1 MLKQWILCF
10 GLVIGAGVAQAAD
23 PAKAMVD
30 AANRFISVLDD
41 EAKAA
46 CVFKWEDKNRENWH
60 YLPDKFI
67 KPEGKRFGLRLD
79 KMTVQQRHFA
89 HAMLSTAMSA
99 ERYLQA
105 STIMAFEQLL
115 HEMENNN
122 PIRNAEWFYVSI
134 FGEPSLDSSWSWRFE
149 GHHLSINLTLVG
161 GKKITATPSFFAAN
175 PGEVMSGSFKGLRL
189 MGDEEDEA
197 RKLVTSLDAVQ
208 TQKAMLSM
216 GKAPADILTREK
228 RRVPADSFQPVE
240 GIPYKDLND
249 EQKAQLETLVR
260 VFTNKYRPELLDNI
274 ETRGPIADKESM
286 VFGWAGSV
294 KKGKGHYFRVQT
306 KRYLFEYDNVQNGA
320 KHPHAVWREFDGDF
334 GADLLR
340 LHHAAEHGK

>member
-1 MLKQWILCF
+1 MCVGLALC
-10 GLVIGAGVAQAAD
+10 GNVVQAAD
-23 PAKAMVD
+23 PAQAMAD

-46 CVFKWEDKNRENWH
+46 GVFKWEDKNRENWH

-67 KPEGKRFGLRLD
+67 KPDRKRFGLRLD
-79 KMTVQQRHFA
+79 KMTPQQRHFA
-89 HAMLSTAMSA
+89 YAMLSTAMSA
-99 ERYLQA
+99 EGYLQA

-122 PIRNAEWFYVSI
+122 PIRNPEWFYVSI
-134 FGEPSLDSSWSWRFE
+134 FGDPAMDSSWSWRFE
-149 GHHLSINLTLVG
+149 GHHLSINLTLVD
-161 GKKITATPSFFAAN
+161 GKRITATPSFFAAN
-175 PGEVMSGSFKGLRL
+175 PGEVSSGAFKGLRL

-197 RKLVTSLDAVQ
+197 RKLVTSLNAEQ
-208 TQKAMLSM
+208 TKKAMLGM
-216 GKAPADILTREK
+216 GKAPADILTKEK
-228 RRVPADSFQPVE
+228 RQILAKSFQPVE
-240 GIPYKDLND
+240 GIAYSDLSD

-274 ETRGPIADKESM
+274 ETRGPIADKDSM

-294 KKGKGHYFRVQT
+294 EKGKGHYFRVQT

-340 LHHAAEHGK
+340 QHHAAEHGK